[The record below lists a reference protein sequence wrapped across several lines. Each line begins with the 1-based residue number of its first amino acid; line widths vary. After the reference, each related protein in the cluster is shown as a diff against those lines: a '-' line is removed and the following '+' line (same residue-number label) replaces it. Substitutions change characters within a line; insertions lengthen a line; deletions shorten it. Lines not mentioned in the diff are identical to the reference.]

1 MEEQFD
7 HIDEQSPEET
17 PDVDGLTAR
26 VAELEAKIAE
36 DARLARE
43 TELQGAFQKAGVP
56 NFDRLR
62 PFLIDEKLEGDTLDT
77 LLEALAEL
85 NPKPKPVGVPSN
97 GGASNEKRVFQ
108 AQLDNAAVIA
118 KRSGRPE
125 DVAAYTKL
133 KQKLFGGK
141 H

>member
-1 MEEQFD
+1 MEEQLD
-7 HIDEQSPEET
+7 PIDEQSPEET
-17 PDVDGLTAR
+17 PDVDGLKAR
-26 VAELEAKIAE
+26 VAELEAQIAE
-36 DARLARE
+36 DARIAKE
-43 TELQGAFQKAGVP
+43 TELQETFQKAGVP

-62 PFLIDEKLEGDTLDT
+62 PFLIDEKLEGDTLAD
-77 LLEALAEL
+77 LLGVLAEL
-85 NPKPKPVGVPSN
+85 KPKPKPVGVPSN
-97 GGASNEKRVFQ
+97 GEAGNEKRVFQ
-108 AQLDNAAVIA
+108 AQLDTAAATA